1 MATPFPTLRPLALA
15 LAAGLTLAACGGGD
29 DSAPSPSTA
38 AATLATP
45 TLSFVAPGESL
56 DLANYTLVG
65 QYGLQVGSGTNLLA
79 GEVSAVTWNKDT
91 DTLFIVGDN
100 GTSVTQIGKTGQLID
115 TMTLPADA
123 SKPQGTY
130 YYDPEGIAY
139 IGGGQFVL
147 SEERYRQVTRFT
159 YTAGTTLDPATAQ
172 TVKLGTTI
180 GNIGFEGI
188 SFDPV
193 TGGYII
199 AKEKTPL
206 GIFQTGID
214 FAAGTATNGSATAT
228 ASADLFDPA
237 LADAVADFGDVY
249 ALANVLPAGAAD
261 RDHLMVLSQESGR
274 ILKMSRSGQV
284 LGKLDFE
291 VAAQHEGI
299 TFDAQLNM
307 YITNELGAG
316 GSRGEQLWVYA
327 PTRSAAVVGLGSHL
341 YLTFDKPVT
350 AGSGSIVLSNGAGDV
365 RSIAVT
371 DTSQVSFRS
380 NTVVINPTADLLPG
394 SAYSVQYASGVIR
407 GAAGETAAAVN
418 TTSALAFTTVSDITV
433 PQLLT
438 STPGDGALSV
448 AGSRIVLT
456 FDEAVKAG
464 TGTITISNGGTDVR
478 VISAADTTQVNISGS
493 TVDINPSAGLAPD
506 TAYHLLVG
514 GSAFTDLA
522 GNPYVGWSD
531 PAQLNFGTASSA
543 VPTVLVAGDILFIG
557 ANASAPDAFAFMLLR
572 DINAGTQILFSDRD
586 ALNATNESA
595 FQWVADVAYPVGTI
609 VTIQPDQSSG
619 NAPIANR
626 GNTLGKGGGLG
637 KSDETVFAFQ
647 GSIANL
653 SNTSAGD
660 LSPQRYIAAIN
671 LGVPSPLDATLH
683 TALDAAG
690 AFVSLAGDNALF
702 TGSLATSDLAAL
714 RARIANTVNWSVNDS
729 ATGFAITNNSLFP

>member
-1 MATPFPTLRPLALA
+1 MRLLAHTPPAWPLALVCA
-15 LAAGLTLAACGGGD
+15 LTLAACGGGSD
-29 DSAPSPSTA
+29 ARPSPATD
-38 AATLATP
+38 TLAIPSLGFT
-45 TLSFVAPGESL
+45 APGESL

-65 QYGLQVGSGTNLLA
+65 QYGLSVGSGANLLA
-79 GEVSAVTWNKDT
+79 GEVSAVTWNQDT

-123 SKPQGTY
+123 TKPQGTY

-159 YTAGTTLDPATAQ
+159 YAAGTTLDPATAQ

-180 GNIGFEGI
+180 GNTGFEGI

-199 AKEKTPL
+199 VKEKTPL

-214 FAAGTATNGSATAT
+214 FTADTATNGSPTAT
-228 ASADLFDPA
+228 GSTNLFDPA

-249 ALANVLPAGAAD
+249 ALSNVLPIGAAD
-261 RDHLMVLSQESGR
+261 REHLMVLSQESGR
-274 ILKMSRSGQV
+274 ILKMDRSGQV
-284 LGKLDFE
+284 LGTLAIE

-307 YITNELGAG
+307 YVTNELGAG

-327 PTRSAAVVGLGSHL
+327 PTRSAAAVGLGSHL
-341 YLTFDKPVT
+341 YLTFDKPVV
-350 AGSGSIVLSNGAGDV
+350 AGSGNLVLSNGAGDV

-380 NTVVINPTADLLPG
+380 ATVVINPAADLLPG
-394 SAYSVQYASGVIR
+394 CAYSVQYASGVVQ

-418 TTSALAFTTVSDITV
+418 TASALAFTTVSDITV
-433 PQLLT
+433 PQLLS

-448 AGSRIVLT
+448 TGSRLVLS
-456 FDEAVKAG
+456 FDETVKAG
-464 TGTITISNGGTDVR
+464 TGTVTISDGASDVR
-478 VISAADTTQVNISGS
+478 VINAADTTQVTISGS
-493 TVDINPSAGLAPD
+493 TVDINPSADLAPG
-506 TAYHLLVG
+506 TAYHLLVS

-522 GNPYVGWSD
+522 GNPYVGWSN
-531 PAQLNFGTASSA
+531 PAQLNFNTASSA
-543 VPTVLVAGDILFIG
+543 VPTVLNAGDILFIG
-557 ANASAPDAFAFMLLR
+557 ANAAAPDAFAFVLLR
-572 DINAGTQILFSDRD
+572 DINAGTSILFSDRD

-619 NAPIANR
+619 IAPVANL
-626 GNTLGKGGGLG
+626 GHTLGKGGGLG

-653 SNTSAGD
+653 SNTSAGE
-660 LSPQRYIAAIN
+660 LSPLRYIAAIN
-671 LGVPSPLDATLH
+671 LGVASPLDATLH

-690 AFVSLAGDNALF
+690 AFIAHAADNALF
-702 TGSLATSDLAAL
+702 AGSLATTDLPAL
-714 RARIANTVNWSVNDS
+714 RARIANTANWSTNDS